1 MHPAISKVAS
11 ARISS
16 SRAAARGQLQMQNPW
31 TFVTTFPS
39 LGDGIVEEIM
49 YEKDIWGDEKG
60 GQFPIGLEDSRQRQG
75 C

>member
-1 MHPAISKVAS
+1 MHPAIPKVAS

-39 LGDGIVEEIM
+39 LGDGIVEEKM
-49 YEKDIWGDEKG
+49 YEKDTWGG
-60 GQFPIGLEDSRQRQG
+60 
-75 C
+75 